1 MCREKPDTIVIIKH
15 PKTNAPDIRIALYSR
30 GKQMAWRYKDKMQPD
45 TLTPTDLGRRLGTW
59 IGSHDPLC
67 GK

>member
-15 PKTNAPDIRIALYSR
+15 PKTNAPDTRIALYSR

-45 TLTPTDLGRRLGTW
+45 TLTPTDLGRRL
-59 IGSHDPLC
+59 
-67 GK
+67 